1 MFDMEKYV
9 VIKLGSKQYLV
20 QEGDVIK
27 LERQKQPLKIDVLLY
42 SEGGKVEIG
51 EPELNV
57 VTVKATVTEEKL
69 DKKIRVGRFKKKSG
83 YEKVKGHRQP
93 ISIVKIGK
101 ITHGIVKPEDATPD
115 NRRPYQKSVKVAE
128 PAKKEAKKVTKKL
141 KEKK

>member
-1 MFDMEKYV
+1 MFTMEKYV
-9 VIKLGSKQYLV
+9 VIKLGAKQYLV
-20 QEGDVIK
+20 QEGDIIK
-27 LERQKQPLKIDVLLY
+27 LERQKKPLKIDILLY

-57 VTVKATVTEEKL
+57 VTVKATIVEDKL

-83 YEKVKGHRQP
+83 YEKLKGHRQP

-115 NRRPYQKSVKVAE
+115 TRRPYQKSVKTTI
-128 PAKKEAKKVTKKL
+128 PAKKPTKKL
-141 KEKK
+141 KGKK